1 MRAIIIF
8 YLFLIIIC
16 LILCSCGTSKPTV
29 IYFEKDT
36 TLAYKIKDSS
46 DCGQ

>member
-1 MRAIIIF
+1 MKYIMIA
-8 YLFLIIIC
+8 
-16 LILCSCGTSKPTV
+16 LILLLSSCGTSKPTV

-46 DCGQ
+46 DCGH